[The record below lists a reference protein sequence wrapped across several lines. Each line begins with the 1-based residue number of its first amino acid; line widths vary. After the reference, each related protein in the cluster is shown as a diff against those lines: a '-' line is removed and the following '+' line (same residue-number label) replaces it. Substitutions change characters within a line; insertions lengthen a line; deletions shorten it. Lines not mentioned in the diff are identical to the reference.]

1 MGEVA
6 GMTGPAHPTGPVP
19 LAQSFWR
26 HRSLIGQM
34 IARDVVGRYR
44 GSLLGLLWSFFHPI
58 LMLAVYTVVF
68 GGIFKSRWTE
78 GSGAPGEVALIL
90 FAGMIVHG
98 VFAEGI
104 NRAPD
109 LIIQNVNLV
118 KKVVFPLEILPLVS
132 MGSTLFHAAM
142 SSLVLLTFFAAV
154 NGHIVWTAAL
164 FPLVLLPLIVLA
176 LGASWFLS
184 SLGVFLRDIGQATG
198 IVTTVLMFL
207 SPVFYPSSALA
218 EPYRSLLHLNPLTFA
233 IEQSRNV
240 LLFGKLPDWQGLV
253 LFLAIA
259 IACAWLGLVWFQK
272 TRKGFADVL

>member
-1 MGEVA
+1 MI
-6 GMTGPAHPTGPVP
+6 GPAHPTGPVS
-19 LAQSFWR
+19 LARTFWL

-34 IARDVVGRYR
+34 IVREVIGRYR

-68 GGIFKSRWTE
+68 AGIFRSRWSE

-90 FAGMIVHG
+90 FAGIIVHG

-118 KKVVFPLEILPLVS
+118 KKVVFPLEVLPLVS

-142 SSLVLLTFFAAV
+142 STLVLLAFFAAT
-154 NGHIVWTAAL
+154 HRYLLWTIAL

-176 LGASWFLS
+176 LGAAWFLS

-198 IVTTVLMFL
+198 IFTTVLMFL

-240 LLFGKLPDWQGLV
+240 LLFGRLPDWQGLLAFTAMSV
-253 LFLAIA
+253 LIA
-259 IACAWLGLVWFQK
+259 WMGLIWFQK